1 MKPTD
6 KNIKRPQIR
15 LKKTPHT
22 KTLDSESV
30 KRQLTI
36 MALSGAK
43 PPTVRGSES
52 LRSPHVPLP
61 PKPITDADKESS
73 KSKGKFPVVFS
84 D

>member
-1 MKPTD
+1 
-6 KNIKRPQIR
+6 
-15 LKKTPHT
+15 
-22 KTLDSESV
+22 
-30 KRQLTI
+30 